1 MDSHVIMFH
10 DVSCCRS
17 SCTVMTRNSMSC
29 PSLSCHDVNTH
40 SVSCR
45 LILHDVTTS
54 LVMSGDTTR
63 LNVTFHDIIHCIT
76 DQNVSTDAAPIPDMS
91 HHAGP
96 PLARSM
102 MLFDGRCFIGK
113 LGSCQAN
120 VALQSRQ
127 ELGESARRVR
137 GSATISKNKCI

>member
-1 MDSHVIMFH
+1 MKWD
-10 DVSCCRS
+10 
-17 SCTVMTRNSMSC
+17 SMSC
-29 PSLSCHDVNTH
+29 PNLSCHDANTH

-63 LNVTFHDIIHCIT
+63 LNVAFHDIIHCIT

-91 HHAGP
+91 YHAGS

-102 MLFDGRCFIGK
+102 MLFGGRCFNGK
-113 LGSCQAN
+113 LSSCQAN
-120 VALQSRQ
+120 LALQSRQ
-127 ELGESARRVR
+127 ESDDPARRVR
-137 GSATISKNKCI
+137 GSATIQTNAFDRKT